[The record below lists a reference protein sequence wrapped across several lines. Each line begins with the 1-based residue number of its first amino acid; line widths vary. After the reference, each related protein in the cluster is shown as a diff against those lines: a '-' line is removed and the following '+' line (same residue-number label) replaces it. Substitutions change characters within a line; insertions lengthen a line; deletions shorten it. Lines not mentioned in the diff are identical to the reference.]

1 MKLGVIGLGG
11 RLASMVE
18 QFKKADP
25 DLHLVGVVDRNEANA
40 RQRLP
45 EAYFERTTFYA
56 TLPEMIQDAQPDA
69 LAIGTRCDTHTAFA
83 TEAAPYGL
91 PLYLEKPVAISLE
104 QARTLEQ
111 TFAEHPCEV
120 VVGFPLRTSP
130 LVQKARELLDRGVL
144 GRLEHVLAVNYVPY
158 GDVYFNSWYRDV
170 SVTGGLFL
178 QKATHDFDAMMAL
191 TGSPIVQVAATA
203 SWGRVH
209 RDSSRAAEGP
219 QDGSALYFENIGT
232 PESGMN
238 EDASN
243 ALLTFENGVQG
254 IYTQVFYARRSAA
267 RRGMTLSGAKA
278 TVHFDWYDNELR
290 LVHHY
295 DPFVETIKPDDSLI
309 HFGGD
314 DVLSKNFV
322 EVVKGKATSLA
333 PLSAGLKSVY
343 ACLAART
350 SAFEGRF
357 VQVEQVGERA
367 A

>member
-11 RLASMVE
+11 RLASMVK
-18 QFKKADP
+18 QFREADP
-25 DLHLVGVVDRNEANA
+25 DLQLVGVVDPNEAKA
-40 RQRLP
+40 RGRLP
-45 EAYFERTTFYA
+45 EDYFGGTTFYP
-56 TLPEMIQDAQPDA
+56 TLRAMIEGAKPDA
-69 LAIGTRCDTHTAFA
+69 LAIGTRCDTHTAYA

-91 PLYLEKPVAISLE
+91 PIYLEKPVAISLE
-104 QARTLEQ
+104 QAKTLER

-130 LVQKARELLDRGVL
+130 LLRKAKEMLDRGVL
-144 GRLEHVLAVNYVPY
+144 GRLEHILAVNYVPY

-191 TGSPIVQVAATA
+191 TDSPIVQVAATA
-203 SWGRVH
+203 SYGRVH
-209 RDSSRAAEGP
+209 RDSSTAKNSP
-219 QDGSALYFENIGT
+219 QDGSALYFDSIGT
-232 PESGMN
+232 PETGMN

-243 ALLTFENGVQG
+243 TLLTFENGVQG
-254 IYTQVFYARRSAA
+254 VYTQVFYSRRSAG

-278 TVHFDWYDNELR
+278 TLRFDWYESKLE

-295 DPFVETIKPDDSLI
+295 EPFVETIKPDASLT

-314 DVLSKNFV
+314 EVLSRNFV
-322 EVVKGKATSLA
+322 EVVQGRAKSVS
-333 PLSAGLKSVY
+333 PLSAGLESVY

-350 SAFEGRF
+350 SAQEARF
-357 VQVEQVGERA
+357 VQVERLESA
-367 A
+367 